1 MLDRIKVREKIGS
14 GGREASTLLYTIH
27 LSTLLQITNQSLLCL
42 HCLAEERCKGIS
54 IIFLGSTHLELAFIS
69 FILII
74 FYLLSCEIC
83 TVLCQRVQILQKT
96 MKRMHVHCEASL
108 LILLPF
114 FNQFNFR

>member
-54 IIFLGSTHLELAFIS
+54 IIFLGFNTLRTGIY

-74 FYLLSCEIC
+74 FYLLSCGIC

-96 MKRMHVHCEASL
+96 MKRKHVHCEASL

-114 FNQFNFR
+114 FDQFNFR